1 MMLTNQHH
9 HGHTN
14 LNAAKIK
21 IKFQSRKR
29 SNQKFSKQRQLHGV
43 IIVVWFG
50 FNEELSE

>member
-29 SNQKFSKQRQLHGV
+29 SNQKFIYQREKPDVRHARP
-43 IIVVWFG
+43 
-50 FNEELSE
+50 SS